1 MFMLDTNIISDVIR
15 NPDGRAA
22 EALLQAG
29 QDAVCTSIVAAC
41 ELRYGSQKKGSARL
55 AGKVEEFLSEI
66 EVLPLDRPVD
76 ETYALLRCAL
86 EAAGTPIGHND
97 LLIAAHAAM
106 VGATLVTDNGG
117 EFHRIKTLPVVNWM
131 R

>member
-1 MFMLDTNIISDVIR
+1 MFMLDTNIISEVIR
-15 NPDGRAA
+15 NPDGKAA
-22 EALLQAG
+22 EALLRAG
-29 QDAVCTSIVAAC
+29 QDAVCTSIVVAC
-41 ELRYGSQKKGSARL
+41 ELRYGSRKKGSARL
-55 AGKVEEFLSEI
+55 AGKVEDFLSEI

-76 ETYALLRCAL
+76 EAYARLRCAL

-106 VGATLVTDNGG
+106 VGATLVTDQGA
-117 EFHRIKTLPVVNWM
+117 EFQRIETLPVVNWM